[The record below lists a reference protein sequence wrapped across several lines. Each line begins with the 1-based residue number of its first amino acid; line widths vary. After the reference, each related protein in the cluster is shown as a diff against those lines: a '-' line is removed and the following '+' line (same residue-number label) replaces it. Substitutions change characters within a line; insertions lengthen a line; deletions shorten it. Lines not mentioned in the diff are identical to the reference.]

1 MTSGNLPA
9 TPTFGYKM
17 PDIEERQEGDR
28 APLLK
33 DKPQIRFD
41 VRKCPIESVVVYTDR
56 AEVKREVCAQLQA
69 GETELIVEG
78 LSVSINGE
86 SIR

>member
-1 MTSGNLPA
+1 
-9 TPTFGYKM
+9 M

-28 APLLK
+28 EQLPK
-33 DKPQIRFD
+33 HKPQIRFD
-41 VRKCPIESVVVYTDR
+41 VQKCPIESVVVYTDR
-56 AEVKREVCAQLQA
+56 AEVKREVSLQLQA
-69 GETELIVEG
+69 GESELIVEG

>member
-1 MTSGNLPA
+1 
-9 TPTFGYKM
+9 M
-17 PDIEERQEGDR
+17 PDKTSEQQGEAR

-56 AEVKREVCAQLQA
+56 AEVKREVCAQLHA
-69 GETELIVEG
+69 GETELVVER
-78 LSVSINGE
+78 LSTSINGE